1 MSDILQI
8 KAPIVFGTSNTCW
21 RQGVPVCVCVCVCVC
36 VATLTE
42 HDVQYLNL
50 MKTAVAFP
58 WKVKHWACGLSNTA
72 LCL

>member
-36 VATLTE
+36 VWL
-42 HDVQYLNL
+42 L
-50 MKTAVAFP
+50 
-58 WKVKHWACGLSNTA
+58 
-72 LCL
+72 